1 MSIHVVCEESVSS
14 VKSSWQSK
22 QSGHLLEV
30 MGPKGPLPAGS
41 WLGLR
46 VLEISNSSLPAH
58 KEGAGSQEVSCGQ
71 AVKCEGFT

>member
-30 MGPKGPLPAGS
+30 IGPKGPLFAGS

-46 VLEISNSSLPAH
+46 VLEISNSSLSAY
-58 KEGAGSQEVSCGQ
+58 KEEAGSQEASCGQ
-71 AVKCEGFT
+71 AVNSEGLT